1 LLVAFLVL
9 VVLGAGGFIAVRAL
23 DDSGG
28 SGGGKPNAGN
38 ANQALRIVSASDF
51 DPFGDDGS
59 EHHEAAGRV
68 FDSDP
73 TTYWFTSTYQS
84 PTMNKPGVGIYVV
97 LNSSTRIRT
106 VDVDTT
112 KAGWNAAIYVADSPG
127 TKLDQWGQ
135 PVASG
140 TDLDTH
146 KQFTV
151 DPVKTGK
158 AVLLW
163 LTKLPFSSGPPPG
176 YVLQVTN
183 IRVG

>member
-1 LLVAFLVL
+1 
-9 VVLGAGGFIAVRAL
+9 
-23 DDSGG
+23 
-28 SGGGKPNAGN
+28 
-38 ANQALRIVSASDF
+38 
-51 DPFGDDGS
+51 
-59 EHHEAAGRV
+59 
-68 FDSDP
+68 
-73 TTYWFTSTYQS
+73 
-84 PTMNKPGVGIYVV
+84 MNKPGVGIYVV

-146 KQFTV
+146 KQFTL